1 VRARFGSFSID
12 TELRRLDRDG
22 VELHLTPKAFDLLAL
37 LIQAAPK
44 VASKPGLHARLW
56 PDSFVA
62 DATLVGLVKEI
73 RRVLEQRGDAPIRT
87 YHRVGYAFS
96 ESLDALEADPVFGS
110 RRQRLAAS
118 RSSRPAGTHWIV
130 RGQNRRALVEG
141 ENIIGREPSSAIWL
155 DVVGVSRR
163 HARVTVRGSSAT
175 LEDLG
180 SKNGTLRGGERVTAA
195 VPLRDADR
203 IQIAT
208 VVLVYRAS
216 THGVSTTRTRQ
227 RPLRKRGHTAKRRQ

>member
-22 VELHLTPKAFDLLAL
+22 VELHLTPKAFDLLAF
-37 LIQAAPK
+37 LIQSAPK
-44 VASKPGLHARLW
+44 VVAKQELHARLW
-56 PDSFVA
+56 PDTFVA

-73 RRVLEQRGDAPIRT
+73 RRVLEQRGDTPLRT

-96 ESLDALEADPVFGS
+96 EPLDALEADPAF
-110 RRQRLAAS
+110 
-118 RSSRPAGTHWIV
+118 RSSKPRPGAAQPSKAAATHWIV
-130 RGQNRRALVEG
+130 RGQQRMPLVEG
-141 ENIIGREPSSAIWL
+141 ENLIGRDPSSAVWL

-163 HARVTVRGSSAT
+163 HARLTVRGNSAT

-180 SKNGTLRGGERVTAA
+180 SKNGTLRGGERVTDA
-195 VPLRDADR
+195 VALRDADR

-208 VVLVYRAS
+208 VVLVFRAA
-216 THGVSTTRTRQ
+216 TRGVSTTKTRQ
-227 RPLRKRGHTAKRRQ
+227 RSLRKRR